1 MDNTLYTDEE
11 LVSLSLRNKRYFA
24 EIVRRYE
31 HKLSAYIYRLA
42 KLGPEDVEDLLQ
54 EVFLKVYQN
63 LNSFDTELK
72 FSSWIY
78 RITHNETM
86 AFFRRRNVRP
96 HGHLVDESEEVLA
109 RLASDLDLMRD
120 LEAKDDARILIES
133 LNTLAQEYREVL
145 ILKYFEHKSYDEI
158 SDILTI
164 PSGTVATRINRAKER
179 LRRIMSSTG
188 YNHD

>member
-63 LNSFDTELK
+63 LNSFDAELK
-72 FSSWIY
+72 FSSWVY

-96 HGHLVDESEEVLA
+96 HGHLIDESEEVLA
-109 RLASDLDLMRD
+109 RLASELDLMRD

-133 LNTLAQEYREVL
+133 LNVLPKDYREVL

-164 PSGTVATRINRAKER
+164 PPGTVATRINRAKER
-179 LRRIMSSTG
+179 MRLIMRSR
-188 YNHD
+188 DIQP

>member
-1 MDNTLYTDEE
+1 MDTTLYTDEE
-11 LVSLSLRNKRYFA
+11 LVSLSLNNKRYFA

-31 HKLSAYIYRLA
+31 LKLSAYIYRLA
-42 KLGPEDVEDLLQ
+42 KLGPEDAEDLLQ

-63 LNSFDTELK
+63 LNSFDAELK

-109 RLASDLDLMRD
+109 RLASELDLMRD
-120 LEAKDDARILIES
+120 LEAKDDTRILIES
-133 LNTLAQEYREVL
+133 LNILPKDYREVL

-158 SDILTI
+158 SDILTM